1 MISRFLKNLTGPSLE
16 DPDPGRRLHAVERL
30 GPDTP
35 AEDLAEFVRG
45 ETDAGV
51 RAACIARIDEAPLLL
66 ALMEHEPANGAA
78 RSRLAALIDAGLDV
92 PALLTQLDDLA
103 LIRHL
108 LDATSREADWRAV
121 LGRIDGEDLL
131 TEVAAHHR
139 SPAVRAAAASR
150 VVHEDSLRQVERI
163 ARTRDKDVARSV
175 RERLETLRTARQ
187 QAEALIVR
195 LRELATEAAALA
207 RSEEEPRLAARMEW
221 LRGQRDAVVGEHADL
236 VAAFAPF
243 EQTPPPL
250 PDELAELDRHLQTV
264 ADRIAAA
271 AEAER
276 AEQARLAAEAER
288 RETLAAAAGTMER
301 LATELTERLALSGTP
316 QAEISSLRSALELE
330 EARWRD
336 ALGDEPAPPGL
347 AERQAEARAR
357 VDRQLAVLDRIREL
371 PEAPEVPAPDPVAPD
386 PPTSPTARV
395 RRAASAP
402 QRRGGRP
409 LWQQREVLRG
419 QLASL
424 DAWLQQVDWPADLE
438 RPPVVAGVEARAV
451 ELRAAI
457 ADIDAIE
464 QRLADRIGKL
474 CGRLE
479 RALDAKKLKPAA
491 GMHADLQRQLPILPD
506 TDERRRQRVER
517 IRERLEELRDWEYF
531 ATAPKREALCS
542 EMESLAGDPEVAPD
556 QRAAK
561 VKALRAD
568 WKALGPLRGDE
579 GRALAA
585 RFDAAAEQAFAPARA
600 HFEAASEQR
609 AENTR
614 NRERICDELE
624 QFLDS
629 CDWDAADWKTVD
641 RIYRRARDDWQ
652 RFADVDARGR
662 SLGKRYH
669 RLTRTLRGHLEGRWK
684 ANIARKEELIEAAR
698 ALLDESA
705 RAGPP
710 PPPPRPSAC
719 RPSGRPS
726 TSPTAAPTGTCGR
739 RSGPPAMRCSRDSM
753 PPARPRCRTTR
764 HAGWSSNRRHE
775 RWRRRWRSC
784 ATGNR
789 VRPNRVRP
797 NRTRAPSTPCPPGRC
812 TPPSMPCAASP
823 SRRRDARRTTPPGAP
838 PAKPWTPS
846 VHCAANSISAG
857 AAPGAGPR
865 WSWIWP
871 WPAATA
877 VWRASWR
884 SLPICPG
891 PGSRRCR
898 HARATARPP
907 RRGASP
913 ASTWSSPW
921 GWRARRRTLRC
932 ACSARWNDSPRAC
945 AARPTTIRPAAST
958 TPSAGCWPVRLPPR
972 PTWSCPGARSGPSRV
987 GRALRRPARDRGSD
1001 GGLPLLRRVV
1011 HHPGGRQRG
1020 AGGGA
1025 GSRLRQG
1032 LRGLL
1037 PADPLLRPVRRGRRS
1052 AVPADPHRRGVTPA
1066 TA

>member
-66 ALMEHEPANGAA
+66 ALMEHEPANAAA
-78 RSRLAALIDAGLDV
+78 RGRLTALIDAGLDV
-92 PALLTQLDDLA
+92 PALLAQLDDLA

-207 RSEEEPRLAARMEW
+207 RNEEEPRLAGRMEW

-236 VAAFAPF
+236 AAAFAPF

-336 ALGDEPAPPGL
+336 ALGDAPAPPGL

-371 PEAPEVPAPDPVAPD
+371 PEAPEVPAPDPVALESGEQRLPR
-386 PPTSPTARV
+386 SAEE
-395 RRAASAP
+395 AA
-402 QRRGGRP
+402 P
-409 LWQQREVLRG
+409 LWQQREVLRV
-419 QLASL
+419 QRASL

-438 RPPVVAGVEARAV
+438 RPPVVTGVEARAA
-451 ELRAAI
+451 ELRAMI

-491 GMHADLQRQLPILPD
+491 GMHADLKRQLPILPD

-624 QFLDS
+624 QFLDG

-698 ALLDESA
+698 ALLDESGAPVPAAAAEAKRLQAEWKAVDITPRSADRDLWKAFRAACDAVFKELDASRKAQVQDHEA
-705 RAGPP
+705 RRLELEQAARTLEAAVAELRDGQPDA
-710 PPPPRPSAC
+710 SAID
-719 RPSGRPS
+719 
-726 TSPTAAPTGTCGR
+726 ALPTGPVHTALDALRGVSVPAPRRKADDATRRAAREALDAVGALRSELDQRRRRARGR
-739 RSGPPAMRCSRDSM
+739 TALELDLALASGDRDLESILADPPELPRNWLEALQARPENDEATEARRIACVDLELALGLESPEADTPLRMQRQVERLSSGMRGEADDD
-753 PPARPRCRTTR
+753 PARRIND
-764 HAGWSSNRRHE
+764 AI
-775 RWRRRWRSC
+775 
-784 ATGNR
+784 
-789 VRPNRVRP
+789 
-797 NRTRAPSTPCPPGRC
+797 GRLLAC
-812 TPPSMPCAASP
+812 
-823 SRRRDARRTTPPGAP
+823 
-838 PAKPWTPS
+838 
-846 VHCAANSISAG
+846 
-857 AAPGAGPR
+857 
-865 WSWIWP
+865 
-871 WPAATA
+871 PAATA
-877 VWRASWR
+877 TD
-884 SLPICPG
+884 LEL
-891 PGSRRCR
+891 SRR
-898 HARATARPP
+898 AL
-907 RRGASP
+907 GAL
-913 ASTWSSPW
+913 A
-921 GWRARRRTLRC
+921 
-932 ACSARWNDSPRAC
+932 
-945 AARPTTIRPAAST
+945 
-958 TPSAGCWPVRLPPR
+958 
-972 PTWSCPGARSGPSRV
+972 
-987 GRALRRPARDRGSD
+987 GRAGTPE
-1001 GGLPLLRRVV
+1001 
-1011 HHPGGRQRG
+1011 
-1020 AGGGA
+1020 A
-1025 GSRLRQG
+1025 GS
-1032 LRGLL
+1032 
-1037 PADPLLRPVRRGRRS
+1037 
-1052 AVPADPHRRGVTPA
+1052 
-1066 TA
+1066 